1 MALTRVQRFMPALGR
16 RGLQPFQADVA
27 GGEVGSGGG
36 PSGMGGRASWL
47 WSLLVEPGR
56 VGWRPRAG
64 RGTGAREDEEGGAEA
79 AALTC
84 SPGCPV
90 GPG

>member
-1 MALTRVQRFMPALGR
+1 
-16 RGLQPFQADVA
+16 
-27 GGEVGSGGG
+27 
-36 PSGMGGRASWL
+36 MGGRASWL

-56 VGWRPRAG
+56 VGWRPRTG
-64 RGTGAREDEEGGAEA
+64 RGAGAREGEEGRAEA

>member
-1 MALTRVQRFMPALGR
+1 MALTGVQRLMPALGR

-36 PSGMGGRASWL
+36 PRGMGGRASWL

-56 VGWRPRAG
+56 VGWRPRTGSGA
-64 RGTGAREDEEGGAEA
+64 GAREGEEGGAEA